1 MPDLSPELVIEAL
14 AGRPDGAAVLAA
26 AAPGV
31 AVVGGFTR
39 DTLVGRRP
47 REVDVVVEGD
57 AAAFAKKLG
66 GTLTTHPAFG
76 TAQATRDGWTV
87 DVAAA
92 RSERY
97 PAPGALPLVEPAPLR
112 DDLLRRDFTVNA
124 IAVTLVDGGMVAA
137 PHALEDLVAGRL
149 RVLHEASFTDDP
161 TRILRLARYAQRT
174 GFSVEAGTAELASQA
189 TLATVSGARIGAEL
203 ALILRER
210 DPLGVLEGLQAKLPI
225 VVERALVARALALA
239 PADADRDLLILAAVM
254 RDGRAGAEW
263 LESLE
268 LGARA
273 RDVLV
278 AAPSAAS
285 LAADLAAA
293 AQPSS
298 IRSLV
303 QGVPVELVALA
314 GALGAGDAVSRWFGE
329 LRHIT
334 LQITGDDLLAAGLAQ
349 SPEIGARLERTL
361 NLRLDGSLDAGR
373 EAELASALG
382 EG

>member
-1 MPDLSPELVIEAL
+1 V
-14 AGRPDGAAVLAA
+14 
-26 AAPGV
+26 
-31 AVVGGFTR
+31 
-39 DTLVGRRP
+39 RRYMTEQH
-47 REVDVVVEGD
+47 REFFGMLPY
-57 AAAFAKKLG
+57 AFLG
-66 GTLTTHPAFG
+66 
-76 TAQATRDGWTV
+76 TV
-87 DVAAA
+87 DVTGQPWASIIVGQPGFAQAVDPNRLEIAA
-92 RSERY
+92 RPLFGDPLNETLRE
-97 PAPGALPLVEPAPLR
+97 GAEIAFLGVQLPTRRRNRAIGVVVDVKR
-112 DDLLRRDFTVNA
+112 DSFA
-124 IAVTLVDGGMVAA
+124 IVVRQTLGVC
-137 PHALEDLVAGRL
+137 PQYIQGR
-149 RVLHEASFTDDP
+149 EASFTDDP

-225 VVERALVARALALA
+225 VVERALVERALALA

-285 LAADLAAA
+285 LARDLAAA

-361 NLRLDGSLDAGR
+361 NLRLDGALDAGR